1 MVTCV
6 FETALA
12 DGRDS
17 EETWDWRSPEER
29 GVLHMPPPREDREVL
44 HTPPPR
50 GALQTP
56 PPIDRGSLRL
66 E

>member
-1 MVTCV
+1 M
-6 FETALA
+6 FETALT

-29 GVLHMPPPREDREVL
+29 GVLHMPPPRDREVL